1 MYKVQINDNSTYATD
16 LAIAQNVTNSYTI
29 INGDDIV
36 RSVTLKNSFL
46 YNKVSYNIIYI
57 NTNGTIGFNSAS
69 NTASYSPSTT
79 VASSM
84 SAFFIP
90 WVDTNDPIRIY
101 HKEDITSKIFTL
113 IYDRVYYGSTVPY
126 KVGIKLFLDGSG
138 KAIINFGVTANLSR
152 TSLFGFSFGSNNTS
166 NFTTNTLVGDF
177 NPPISPLVNI
187 SDNQLSYNN
196 KQIIITQTYIQPP
209 TPTPTIT
216 NFSIQSKI
224 IGDAPFTIN
233 QPTSNSSGLFSYTSS
248 NLSVAT
254 ISGNTI
260 TIVGAGT
267 STITATQAGTTNYSS
282 GQITT
287 TFQVNQSFPTIT
299 NFSIQSKTIGDA
311 PFTINRPISNSSG
324 SFSYTSSDLSVATI
338 SGNTITIVGIGSST
352 ITATQAGTTNYTQGL
367 ITTTFQVNK
376 STPTIT
382 NFSIQS
388 KIIGD
393 APFTINQ
400 PTSNSSGLFSYT
412 SSNLSVATISGNT
425 ITIVGVGT
433 STITASQ
440 EETTNYTQRQIA
452 TTFQVNKSTPTITNF
467 SIQSKTFG
475 NAPFTINQ
483 PTSNSSGLFSYTSSN
498 LSVATISGNTIT
510 IVGVGTSTITASQAE
525 TTNYTQ
531 RQIATTFQVNKSTP
545 TITNFSIQ
553 SKTFGNAPFTINQPT
568 SNSSGSFSYTSS
580 DLSVATISGNTITIV
595 GDGSLTI
602 TATQAGT
609 TNYTEGQITT
619 TFQVNQSTPTN
630 PVIITNSNDFSYFMT
645 TPSTYVNITNNLE
658 INYDLIATSYK
669 VLTGNDIT
677 IKKSN

>member
-1 MYKVQINDNSTYATD
+1 MT
-16 LAIAQNVTNSYTI
+16 
-29 INGDDIV
+29 
-36 RSVTLKNSFL
+36 
-46 YNKVSYNIIYI
+46 
-57 NTNGTIGFNSAS
+57 TIGFSG
-69 NTASYSPSTT
+69 TF
-79 VASSM
+79 SM
-84 SAFFIP
+84 SNWNFNIRQGNIL
-90 WVDTNDPIRIY
+90 TNNAPTDVTFVSGNSNIGGNAIMSIL
-101 HKEDITSKIFTL
+101 ITSPGFITFS
-113 IYDRVYYGSTVPY
+113 YNAST
-126 KVGIKLFLDGSG
+126 LDGSLLWDPFG
-138 KAIINFGVTANLSR
+138 YIINSSNVVLANSGRNKTGILNVSV
-152 TSLFGFSFGSNNTS
+152 LANDVFGFYVNTVDGIYGSSTTIVNNFIFS
-166 NFTTNTLVGDF
+166 
-177 NPPISPLVNI
+177 PPNS
-187 SDNQLSYNN
+187 
-196 KQIIITQTYIQPP
+196 QIP
-209 TPTPTIT
+209 PTIT

-233 QPTSNSSGLFSYTSS
+233 QPTSNSYGLFSYTSS

-267 STITATQAGTTNYSS
+267 STITATQAGTPNYTQ

-299 NFSIQSKTIGDA
+299 NFSIQSK
-311 PFTINRPISNSSG
+311 
-324 SFSYTSSDLSVATI
+324 
-338 SGNTITIVGIGSST
+338 
-352 ITATQAGTTNYTQGL
+352 
-367 ITTTFQVNK
+367 
-376 STPTIT
+376 
-382 NFSIQS
+382 
-388 KIIGD
+388 IIGD

-400 PTSNSSGLFSYT
+400 PTTNSSGLFSYT

-425 ITIVGVGT
+425 ITIVGIGSSTITATQEGTTNYAQGLITTTFQVNKSFPTITNFSIQNKTFGNAPFTINQPTTNSSGLFSYTSSNLSVATISGNTITIVGIGT
-433 STITASQ
+433 STIKAIQS
-440 EETTNYTQRQIA
+440 ETTNYSEGQIT

-483 PTSNSSGLFSYTSSN
+483 PTSNSSGLFSYTSSD

-525 TTNYTQ
+525 TTNYSEG
-531 RQIATTFQVNKSTP
+531 QITTTFQVNKSTP

-645 TPSTYVNITNNLE
+645 TSSTYVNITNNLE
-658 INYDLIATSYK
+658 INYDLIASSYK

-677 IKKSN
+677 IKKSNN